1 MDTAANPQTNDSTTQ
16 VEPAEMDSLA
26 QGISR
31 IRIQKV
37 REPQEP
43 SFTREKLV
51 QGLKDKTFKK
61 IVFLT
66 GAGISVSAGI
76 PDFRS
81 PKTGIYANLARY
93 KLPKPEAVFDIAYFK
108 KSPEPFYQLTK
119 ELLQDECNPTVA
131 HYFIRMLQEEG
142 LLHICFTQ
150 NIDGLEIKAGINS
163 ELLVEAHGNY
173 RGAHCVK
180 CWSSAPIDEMM
191 DHIKRQEIYKCG
203 CSGLIKPNIVF
214 FGEQLPRKFL
224 LQMQNIEKGD
234 LVIIMG
240 TSLSVNP
247 FAALI
252 NEVPKGVPVVYVNRE
267 NKSLKRK
274 DVLFMEGD
282 IDGQLSQLVK
292 DLGWEEKLVDI
303 NGKALIK

>member
-1 MDTAANPQTNDSTTQ
+1 MDITTSSKTKRSTNR
-16 VEPAEMDSLA
+16 VEPTEMNNLA
-26 QGISR
+26 QGISKLT
-31 IRIQKV
+31 IKKV
-37 REPQEP
+37 PEPQDS

-180 CWSSAPIDEMM
+180 CWSSAPIDEMI
-191 DHIKRQEIYKCG
+191 DHIKRQEIYKCK

-214 FGEQLPRKFL
+214 FGELLPQRFVVK
-224 LQMQNIEKGD
+224 MQDIDETD

-240 TSLSVNP
+240 TSLSVTP
-247 FAALI
+247 FSELI
-252 NEVPKGVPVVYVNRE
+252 NEVSKGTPVVYINRE

-274 DVLFMEGD
+274 DVLFMKGD

-292 DLGWEEKLVDI
+292 DLGWEEKLVDVQ
-303 NGKALIK
+303 GKRLIK